1 MWSKKELEVSDVVLL
16 MDRFGYVKT
25 VDTSTYDRN
34 KDTADAENKLILK
47 VKNIDKLCIFTNNGN
62 MHLVKVLDLPYG
74 KFRDKGTPIDN
85 VSNYDSSKEDIVF
98 IAPLMDVEKHK
109 LIFGTKSAMIKLVD
123 GAEFVVTRK
132 TSQAQSSWMMMSCC
146 LLTCFQRMLQ
156 WECVQRRRC
165 SFESTVALFLKRKRQ
180 Q

>member
-1 MWSKKELEVSDVVLL
+1 MAEEKKACCCSGRRKVRERTEEEALLQRLSRIEGQVRGVRGMVEKECYCTDILTQVSV
-16 MDRFGYVKT
+16 
-25 VDTSTYDRN
+25 
-34 KDTADAENKLILK
+34 
-47 VKNIDKLCIFTNNGN
+47 CIFTNNGN

-132 TSQAQSSWMMMSCC
+132 TSQATKLMDDDE
-146 LLTCFQRMLQ
+146 LLFVDMLS
-156 WECVQRRRC
+156 ENATMHLHGVTHHVHR
-165 SFESTVALFLKRKRQ
+165 
-180 Q
+180 